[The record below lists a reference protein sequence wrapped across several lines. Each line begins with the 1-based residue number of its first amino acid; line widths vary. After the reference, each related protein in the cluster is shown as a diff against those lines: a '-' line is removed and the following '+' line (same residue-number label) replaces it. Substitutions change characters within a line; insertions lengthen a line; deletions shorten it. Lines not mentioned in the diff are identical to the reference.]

1 MNERIAQPKVY
12 QLQPAI
18 TKSLIALGQA
28 AQASGLEASLI
39 HLIKLRASQI
49 NGCAYCL
56 HLHANEARKD
66 GESQTR
72 LDLLSAWH
80 EVPIFNARE
89 KAALKWTEI
98 LTLIANGGVTDEQ
111 YNAVADEFTQEEI
124 VNLTAAIVTINSWNR
139 ISIGFHFLP
148 KLD

>member
-1 MNERIAQPKVY
+1 MSERIAQSNVY
-12 QLQPAI
+12 QIQPAI
-18 TKSLIALGQA
+18 AKSLLALGQA
-28 AQASGLEASLI
+28 AQASGLETSLI
-39 HLIKLRASQI
+39 HLMKLRASQI

-80 EVPIFNARE
+80 EVPIYTARE

-98 LTLIANGGVTDEQ
+98 LTLVANGGVTDEQ
-111 YNAVADEFTQEEI
+111 FNQVAQEFTPEEI
-124 VNLTAAIVTINSWNR
+124 VNLTAAIVAINSWNR

-148 KLD
+148 NVG

>member
-12 QLQPAI
+12 QIQPAI

-56 HLHANEARKD
+56 HLHSNEARKD

-80 EVPIFNARE
+80 EVPIFSSRE
-89 KAALKWTEI
+89 KAALRWTEV
-98 LTLIANGGVTDEQ
+98 LTLVANGGVTDEQ
-111 YNAVADEFTQEEI
+111 FNAVAEEFTQEEI
-124 VNLTAAIVTINSWNR
+124 VNLTTAIVTINSWNR

-148 KLD
+148 KVD